1 MFTPHSLNIA
11 LFMMIASAICWGS
24 WANTYKG
31 VKNYRFELFYWDY
44 AVGIFL
50 VSLILGHTM
59 GSTGRDPTSL
69 IRNVH
74 SANSNDIILAMVG
87 GAIFNLAN
95 LLLVAAID
103 MAGLAIAFP
112 VSIGIA
118 LVVGVITSYAQQP
131 KGNAGLLAAGVLCAL
146 IAVILDGRAY
156 SSLAAAVRSI
166 PSSTSKKSIVTCIVS
181 GVLMGLWAPFM
192 TRAMPHE
199 VNGVIRGTLG
209 PYAAAIFLT
218 LGALLSCF
226 VWNFYFMKHPLVG
239 EPVKFSGFFS
249 APASAHALG
258 LLGGFIW
265 GIGMVFNLV
274 AASFTGVAI
283 SYAIGQSAPMV
294 AALWGVFAWKE
305 FAGAPGKAKIYL
317 GLMFVFYC
325 LGIVLVARANG

>member
-1 MFTPHSLNIA
+1 MFTPHSLEVA
-11 LFMMIASAICWGS
+11 LFMMITSAICWGS

-31 VKNYRFELFYWDY
+31 VKSYRFELFYWDY

-50 VSLILGHTM
+50 ISLILALTM
-59 GSTGRDPTSL
+59 GSTGHNASSFLNDVR
-69 IRNVH
+69 
-74 SANSNDIILAMVG
+74 SADTGNIVFPMVG

-118 LVVGVITSYAQQP
+118 LVVGVISSYALQP
-131 KGNAGLLAAGVLCAL
+131 KGNAPLLAGGVLCAL
-146 IAVILDGRAY
+146 VAVVLDGKAY
-156 SSLAAAVRSI
+156 GSLASMGRAVSR
-166 PSSTSKKSIVTCIVS
+166 KSIVVCVVS
-181 GVLMGLWAPFM
+181 GVLMGLWAPFVAHAM
-192 TRAMPHE
+192 T
-199 VNGVIRGTLG
+199 NGNTLG
-209 PYAAAIFLT
+209 PYSIAVFLT
-218 LGALLSCF
+218 LGALLSCLI
-226 VWNFYFMKHPLVG
+226 WNIYFMKHPLVG
-239 EPVKFSGFFS
+239 APVSFAGFFS
-249 APASAHALG
+249 GPVSGHVLG

-294 AALWGVFAWKE
+294 AALWGVLAWKE
-305 FAGAPGKAKIYL
+305 FDGAPGKAKMYL

-325 LGIVLVARANG
+325 LGILLVARANG

>member
-1 MFTPHSLNIA
+1 MFTPNSLGIA
-11 LFMMIASAICWGS
+11 LFMMITSAICWGS

-44 AVGIFL
+44 AIGIFL

-59 GSTGRDPTSL
+59 GSTGSHGLGLRENIHAAAGSDML
-69 IRNVH
+69 F
-74 SANSNDIILAMVG
+74 AMLG

-118 LVVGVITSYAQQP
+118 LVVGVISSYAQQP
-131 KGNAGLLAAGVLCAL
+131 EGNATLLAGGVVCAL
-146 IAVILDGRAY
+146 VAVVLDGKAY
-156 SSLAAAVRSI
+156 GSLASTGRSV
-166 PSSTSKKSIVTCIVS
+166 SRKSIIICVAS

-192 TRAMPHE
+192 TRTMPHE
-199 VNGVIRGTLG
+199 VNGAMVGTLG
-209 PYAAAIFLT
+209 PYAAAVFLT

-226 VWNFYFMKHPLVG
+226 IWNIYFMKHPLVG
-239 EPVKFSGFFS
+239 EPVGFGGFFR

-265 GIGMVFNLV
+265 GTGMVFNLV

-305 FAGAPGKAKIYL
+305 FAGAPAKAKLYL
-317 GLMFVFYC
+317 FLMFVFYC
-325 LGIVLVARANG
+325 VGILLVAKANG